1 MPKVK
6 VREIV
11 LKQGARLIAVFLL
24 LYFLSAF
31 IQTGFISLREV
42 IVGTLWL
49 LLLYILS
56 RRLDIITVLTL
67 TFAASVMWGLFIE
80 SVPASDFLTYHNH
93 STLLSSGEFS
103 ELFSSKSPATVAYF
117 AVFHWLLG
125 TSHLTNYIA
134 SAAAWTG
141 GAAIVYKSIRPFF
154 LESWKAKFVCFG
166 LALCPAFLVFSPL
179 IGSEAVFFLLSALC
193 AWLIS
198 KHLREGDPVPYLYV
212 VMGIVSAALFLTR
225 ATGVFAL
232 LICLAVTCVSRAK
245 CLGKVD
251 VSDANPDP
259 RRSRHPLALSAIV
272 LMAFFLV
279 WFAHGELSRINGLGF
294 EVTPSPW
301 GTFSLLFGTNFDSK
315 GRFNREDIELVG
327 YDGKGA
333 PPSSEQ
339 SSRAL
344 KIARERMVSNPVRFL
359 RFALTDKVGQL
370 WSREHSLYYWA
381 VGPLEKSEVSKSSFR
396 QLAFVSLD
404 GVYRLTFLLFLV
416 LLIKE
421 IHRPS
426 YVLIFAGI
434 ALLFSLPHLFFEV
447 QPRYHLAMTPF
458 MIVGSLLFILS
469 LYSRREEW
477 FDRARSTVQRVVE
490 TARRAGE

>member
-1 MPKVK
+1 MPKIK

-11 LKQGARLIAVFLL
+11 LKQGARSIAVFVL

-67 TFAASVMWGLFIE
+67 TFAASVTWGLFIE
-80 SVPASDFLTYHNH
+80 SVPVSDFLNYHNH

-141 GAAIVYKSIRPFF
+141 GAAIVYKAIRPFF

-179 IGSEAVFFLLSALC
+179 ISSEAVFFLLSALC

-225 ATGVFAL
+225 PNGAL
-232 LICLAVTCVSRAK
+232 ALMVCLAVTCVSRVNR
-245 CLGKVD
+245 LGKDD
-251 VSDANPDP
+251 VSDANPDR
-259 RRSRHPLALSAIV
+259 RRSRHPLALSATV
-272 LMAFFLV
+272 LIAFFSI

-301 GTFSLLFGTNFDSK
+301 GAFNLLIGTNFDSEGK
-315 GRFNREDIELVG
+315 YNHEDLELVG
-327 YDGKGA
+327 YDRKGV

-339 SSRAL
+339 NSRAL
-344 KIARERMVSNPVRFL
+344 KIARERIVSNPLKFVG
-359 RFALTDKVGQL
+359 FALTDKVGQL
-370 WSREHSLYYWA
+370 W
-381 VGPLEKSEVSKSSFR
+381 G
-396 QLAFVSLD
+396 
-404 GVYRLTFLLFLV
+404 RL
-416 LLIKE
+416 
-421 IHRPS
+421 
-426 YVLIFAGI
+426 
-434 ALLFSLPHLFFEV
+434 
-447 QPRYHLAMTPF
+447 
-458 MIVGSLLFILS
+458 
-469 LYSRREEW
+469 
-477 FDRARSTVQRVVE
+477 
-490 TARRAGE
+490 